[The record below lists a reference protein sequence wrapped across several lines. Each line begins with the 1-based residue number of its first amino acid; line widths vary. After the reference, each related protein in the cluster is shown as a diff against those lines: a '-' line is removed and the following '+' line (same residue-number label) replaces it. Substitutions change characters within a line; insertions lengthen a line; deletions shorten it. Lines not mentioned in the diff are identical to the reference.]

1 MMLMEYGAKTDLG
14 QVRKNN
20 EDNCFVDDK
29 TGLLFVCDG
38 MGGHNSGEVAS
49 KLAVEVISK
58 NFSQNMQKQRNP
70 DATQV
75 VFGENNP
82 KISDTANRL
91 VSSIRLANT
100 VIFESSR
107 NYPQN
112 QGMGTTVVA
121 VAAVGN
127 IYTVGWV
134 GDSRVYLVRHGQ
146 IQQLTVDHSLVQEQV
161 NKGLITDSQAESSEY
176 KNILTR
182 ALGSAENVEI
192 DTLEIPQ
199 MDDDYIL
206 LCTDGLT
213 RMLDDNTILETV
225 KKFAKPQDICDNLI
239 ALANEAG
246 GRDNVT
252 AVVAYRK
259 SENLWNVFIKAVS
272 KSTK

>member
-1 MMLMEYGAKTDLG
+1 MPLEYGAKTDLG
-14 QVRKNN
+14 QIRKNN
-20 EDNCFVDDK
+20 EDNFYIDEKSD
-29 TGLLFVCDG
+29 LFIVCDG

-49 KLAVEVISK
+49 KLAVDVISK
-58 NFSQNMQKQRNP
+58 NFTQSVDKQQNNP

-75 VFGENNP
+75 MFGENNP
-82 KISDTANRL
+82 KISELANRL
-91 VSSIRLANT
+91 VSAIRLSNT

-121 VAAVGN
+121 VVSKGGTH
-127 IYTVGWV
+127 TVSWV

-146 IQQLTVDHSLVQEQV
+146 IQQLSVDHSLVQEQM
-161 NKGLITDSQAESSEY
+161 NKGLITGSQAETSEY

-182 ALGSAENVEI
+182 ALGAAENVEI
-192 DTLEIPQ
+192 DTLEIPS
-199 MDDDYIL
+199 MEDDYVL

-213 RMLDDNTILETV
+213 RMLPDDKLLEAV
-225 KKFAKPQDICDNLI
+225 KKFERPQDICDNLI

-252 AVVAYRK
+252 AVVIHRK
-259 SENLWNVFIKAVS
+259 SENLWDKFIKAVG
-272 KSTK
+272 KS